1 MTTHLSSEDN
11 KRLSDLYEKVQDRTR
26 LFLGYPVAKDFDYT
40 DLLPFL
46 QYPINNLGDPF
57 TESTYAV
64 DTREMEREVI
74 AFFANLFRAP
84 TDNWWGY
91 VTNGGSEGN
100 LYGLYLAREL
110 YPKAM
115 VYYSDSTHYSVQKNL
130 LLLNM
135 PNIAIRSQENGE
147 MDYEDLH
154 NSLLMNRHLP
164 VVIFANIGTTMT
176 EAKDDVKKIKGILKN
191 LAIKNHYIHADGALS
206 GSYSAFIEPRPAF
219 DFADGADSI
228 AISGHKFLGSPI
240 PCGLVI
246 VKKTNRDRIARSIDY
261 IGSVDT
267 TITGSRNGHT
277 PLFLWYTLKKLGLKG
292 LKERALHSL
301 SIAAYAEARLKDLGI
316 EAWSN
321 PNAIT
326 VVFPAPSRWICQK
339 WQLASENGLSHI
351 ICMPNVD
358 HAQIDELIADL
369 VANPEGINYSFQQQQ
384 PAPTFTPL

>member
-1 MTTHLSSEDN
+1 MKFSLSAEDN
-11 KRLSDLYEKVQDRTR
+11 KRLSDLYEKVQSKTR
-26 LFLGYPVAKDFDYT
+26 LFLGYPVSKDFDYT
-40 DLLPFL
+40 ELLPFL
-46 QYPINNLGDPF
+46 EYPINNLGDPF
-57 TESTYAV
+57 VESTYAV
-64 DTREMEREVI
+64 DTREMERDVVR
-74 AFFANLFRAP
+74 FFAELFRAQA
-84 TDNWWGY
+84 DNWWGY

-100 LYGLYLAREL
+100 MYGLYLAREL

-147 MDYEDLH
+147 IDYEDLH

-176 EAKDDVKKIKGILKN
+176 EARDDVKKIKGILKN
-191 LAIKNHYIHADGALS
+191 LAIKNHYIHADAALS

-228 AISGHKFLGSPI
+228 AISGHKFIGSPM
-240 PCGLVI
+240 PCGVVI
-246 VKKTNRDRIARSIDY
+246 AKKTNRDRIARSIDY
-261 IGSVDT
+261 IGSMDT
-267 TITGSRNGHT
+267 TITGSRNGHS
-277 PLFLWYTLKKLGLKG
+277 PLFMWYNLRKLGMEG

-301 SIAAYAEARLKDLGI
+301 NIAAYTLEQLKKLGI
-316 EAWSN
+316 EAWRN
-321 PNAIT
+321 TNAIT
-326 VVFPAPSRWICQK
+326 VVFPAPSKKVCQK

-358 HAQIDELIADL
+358 KSQIDELICDIISDP
-369 VANPEGINYSFQQQQ
+369 NGINYSFQHTTLQY
-384 PAPTFTPL
+384 L